1 MPETPRYGAESADE
15 AGPSPVDE
23 QQAAGH
29 DGFADRDAPDGRA
42 GNGQRPDLD
51 ESRPPVSPT
60 GALRIQAFR
69 RLWGN
74 NIAFFMTQNAIRF
87 VFGWYVLDG
96 LQRGE
101 REQGL
106 VVFALGIPSVFLVL
120 QAGAWADRL
129 DPRRLLIATQAATLS
144 ILALTATL
152 IAVDQAP
159 LPTMLVLAALAGAA
173 TTIGQPVRA
182 ALIPALAGRENLF
195 GAIALNALGMT
206 MSMILGP
213 VLAQAFGNA
222 FGFDGAVWFLVA
234 LLVVGLII
242 VWPLRVPPRDEPPGP
257 GRSIMADTIEA
268 VGHVAR
274 DPALRV
280 LFGLLTLSGLTI
292 SPLVMVTLQAFVKE
306 ELGRNSGDAA
316 PLLAAMGFGIA
327 VSSVVVM
334 RKGDMANKGAA
345 FQRAM
350 MVGTTMVF
358 LMGRTTEYWQL
369 FPLTLGMG
377 LAGGFYINMN
387 QGLIQAN
394 TPQALM
400 GRVMGLFTLVQ
411 VGLMPI
417 GALALGLIA
426 SAIGIGLTMSVTAGL
441 AFAAVIATYVSSPEL
456 RRLR

>member
-1 MPETPRYGAESADE
+1 MPETPRTGADSADE
-15 AGPSPVDE
+15 TVTSPVDE
-23 QQAAGH
+23 QRVTGN
-29 DGFADRDAPDGRA
+29 GSPDGGETADGQGGRETEA
-42 GNGQRPDLD
+42 GDD
-51 ESRPPVSPT
+51 ESTPRVSPT
-60 GALRIQAFR
+60 GALRIVAFR
-69 RLWGN
+69 QLWGN
-74 NIAFFMTQNAIRF
+74 NIAYFMTVNAIRF

-106 VVFALGIPSVFLVL
+106 VVFALGIPAVFLVL
-120 QAGAWADRL
+120 QAGVWADRL
-129 DPRRLLIATQAATLS
+129 DPRRLLIATQVAALS
-144 ILALTATL
+144 VLALTATL
-152 IAVDQAP
+152 IAIDQAP

-195 GAIALNALGMT
+195 GAIALNALAMT
-206 MSMILGP
+206 ISMIIGP

-222 FGFDGAVWFLVA
+222 FGFDGAVWFLVG
-234 LLVVGLII
+234 LLVIGLVI
-242 VWPLRVPPRDEPPGP
+242 VWPLRVPPREEPLGP
-257 GRSIMADTIEA
+257 RRSLVVDTVEA
-268 VGHVAR
+268 VGHVVR
-274 DPALRV
+274 DPALRI
-280 LFGLLTLSGLTI
+280 LFGLLTMSGLTVN
-292 SPLVMVTLQAFVKE
+292 PLVMVTLQAFVKE

-316 PLLAAMGFGIA
+316 PLLAVMGVGIA
-327 VSSVVVM
+327 ISSVVVM

-350 MVGTTMVF
+350 MVGSTMVF
-358 LMGRTTEYWQL
+358 LMGRTDEYWQL

-426 SAIGIGLTMSVTAGL
+426 STIGIGLTMSVTAAL
-441 AFAAVIATYVSSPEL
+441 ALAVVVTTYVSSPEL